1 MNKAAESHIEAF
13 EMNGLGHVLQL
24 SWPAQ
29 EKKQRIGS
37 EKAGVKRTF
46 FVKCSDWKVA
56 LVSLWHKALEKEIIQ
71 GTLPGTRKGGRP
83 KNQ

>member
-29 EKKQRIGS
+29 EKNS
-37 EKAGVKRTF
+37 E
-46 FVKCSDWKVA
+46 
-56 LVSLWHKALEKEIIQ
+56 LVLKKPE
-71 GTLPGTRKGGRP
+71 
-83 KNQ
+83 